1 MTKPSKIGMFIKKL
15 QNKNIQV
22 KNSKIKI
29 KIKTEKKNKCQIFKN
44 ISNIA
49 VTFYLHE
56 FCRF

>member
-1 MTKPSKIGMFIKKL
+1 MFIKKL

-29 KIKTEKKNKCQIFKN
+29 KIKTEKKNKCQIFKK

-56 FCRF
+56 FGGF